1 MIGREDKMRLLPSKK
16 VAGEIAVPPDK
27 SISHRALMMCSMC
40 SGVSVVHN
48 LLESEDTLRTFR
60 IISELGGG
68 FNGDFDRLEI
78 SQASWKESSEPLYC
92 GNSGTTA
99 RLMAG
104 VLAGK
109 RGTHILFGDESL
121 SVRPMRR
128 VIAPLKEMGARISAR
143 QEDSLLPMCIAGGEL
158 NGCDHSLSVASAQ
171 VKSAILLAGIQ
182 AEGVTTVTEP
192 HCSRDHTERLLQSM
206 GARISVSEKRVE
218 VERSELLPV
227 RFSIPGDISSAAFLI
242 ALAVLHE
249 NGKLTIRNVG
259 LNGGRTGFLRL
270 LISMG
275 ADIELEVEESSP
287 EPVGTIVA
295 RPSRLRGVEVGSALI
310 PSMIDELPLI
320 ALAGAFAEG
329 TTTVRGAGE
338 LRKKES
344 DRISVTVQ
352 NFRRIGVEIHEY
364 EDGFSIEGPQRI
376 MGGKVDS
383 YGDHRIAMLFSI
395 AGLLSEEGVE
405 ITNTEAVGV
414 SFPGFF
420 QTLEEVCR

>member
-121 SVRPMRR
+121 SARPMRR

-206 GARISVSEKRVE
+206 GARISVNEKRVE

-295 RPSRLRGVEVGSALI
+295 RPSRLRGVKVGSALI

-395 AGLLSEEGVE
+395 AGLLSEKGVE

-420 QTLEEVCR
+420 ETLEEVCR

>member
-1 MIGREDKMRLLPSKK
+1 
-16 VAGEIAVPPDK
+16 
-27 SISHRALMMCSMC
+27 
-40 SGVSVVHN
+40 
-48 LLESEDTLRTFR
+48 
-60 IISELGGG
+60 
-68 FNGDFDRLEI
+68 
-78 SQASWKESSEPLYC
+78 EPLYC

-104 VLAGK
+104 VLSGK

>member
-1 MIGREDKMRLLPSKK
+1 MRLLPSKK

-78 SQASWKESSEPLYC
+78 SQASWEASSGPLYC

-206 GARISVSEKRVE
+206 GARISVNEKRVE

-395 AGLLSEEGVE
+395 AGLLSEKGVE

-420 QTLEEVCR
+420 ETLEEVCR

>member
-1 MIGREDKMRLLPSKK
+1 MRLLPSKK

-48 LLESEDTLRTFR
+48 LLESKDTLRTFR

-121 SVRPMRR
+121 SARPMRR

-206 GARISVSEKRVE
+206 GARISVNEKRVE
-218 VERSELLPV
+218 VERSELLPI

-295 RPSRLRGVEVGSALI
+295 RPSRLRGVKVGSALI

-395 AGLLSEEGVE
+395 AGLLSEKGVE

-420 QTLEEVCR
+420 ETLEEVCR

>member
-121 SVRPMRR
+121 SARPMRR

-206 GARISVSEKRVE
+206 GARISVNEKRVE

-295 RPSRLRGVEVGSALI
+295 RPSRLRGVKVGSALI

-395 AGLLSEEGVE
+395 AGLLSEKGVE

-420 QTLEEVCR
+420 ETLKEVCR